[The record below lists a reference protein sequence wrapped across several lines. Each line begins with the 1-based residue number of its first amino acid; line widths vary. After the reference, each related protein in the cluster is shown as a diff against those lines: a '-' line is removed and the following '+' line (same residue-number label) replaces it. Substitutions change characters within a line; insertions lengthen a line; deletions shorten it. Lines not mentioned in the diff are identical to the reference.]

1 MKMAGRLDSIRG
13 EYSDFVK
20 KVEFR
25 SEKKK
30 PRVTK
35 GVDVTGSLA
44 MRNSR
49 LSIRESALRSCTC
62 VILYKKVTTNEINKY
77 EVIPIEWKYKKTKK
91 GMRKVL
97 YAEDYRDKKQIKMF
111 VGRNIMRAA
120 PTNRRVRSLYPILI
134 Q

>member
-1 MKMAGRLDSIRG
+1 MPGRLDNIKE

-25 SEKKK
+25 AESKK

-35 GVDVTGSLA
+35 GVDVKGSLA
-44 MRNSR
+44 IRNSR
-49 LSIRESALRSCTC
+49 LSIREAALRSCTC
-62 VILYKKVTTNEINKY
+62 VILYHKVTTDEINKY
-77 EVIPIEWKYKKTKK
+77 EIIPIEWKYKKTKR

-97 YAEDYRDKKQIKMF
+97 YAEDYRDEKRIKMF

-120 PTNRRVRSLYPILI
+120 PTNRRVRSVYPILI

>member
-1 MKMAGRLDSIRG
+1 MARLNDIKQ
-13 EYSDFVK
+13 EYNDFVK

-25 SEKKK
+25 AESKK

-35 GVDVTGSLA
+35 GVDVKGSLSI
-44 MRNSR
+44 RNSR
-49 LSIRESALRSCTC
+49 LSIREAALRSCTC
-62 VILYKKVTTNEINKY
+62 VILYHKVTTDEINKY
-77 EVIPIEWKYKKTKK
+77 EVIPIEWKYKKTKR

-120 PTNRRVRSLYPILI
+120 PTNRRVRPLYPILI

>member
-1 MKMAGRLDSIRG
+1 MARLDDIKS

-25 SEKKK
+25 QEAKK

-35 GVDVTGSLA
+35 GVDVKGSLA
-44 MRNSR
+44 LRNNR
-49 LSIRESALRSCTC
+49 LSIREAALRSCTC
-62 VILYKKVTTNEINKY
+62 VILYKKVTTDEINKY
-77 EVIPIEWKYKKTKK
+77 EVIPIEWKYKKTKR

-97 YAEDYRDKKQIKMF
+97 YAADYRDQKRIKMF
-111 VGRNIMRAA
+111 VGRNIFRAA
-120 PTNRRVRSLYPILI
+120 PTNRRVKSLYPILI